1 MLERYPRTVILK
13 GVQAVLRPLKQT
25 DEERLLSFFRRIPVE
40 DRALLKDN
48 VSDPTVIKSWCASI
62 DYSRVFPLLALVG
75 DRVIADATL
84 HFDRSGWM
92 RHVARV
98 RVVVDPEF
106 RGMGVAS
113 TLVCELIEVA
123 PGFKVE
129 FLDAEFLSAQ
139 TAAIR
144 LFERLGF
151 RRVATLPD
159 HVRDQIGNRH
169 HLIILSREVSLR
181 EYEESGS
188 GD

>member
-1 MLERYPRTVILK
+1 MLERYPRTIALK
-13 GVQAVLRPLKQT
+13 NVEATLRPLKQT
-25 DEERLLSFFRRIPVE
+25 DEVHLLAFFRRIPVD

-48 VSDPTVIKSWCASI
+48 VSDPTVVKAWCAAI
-62 DYSRVFPLLALVG
+62 DYAKVFPLLALVG
-75 DRVIADATL
+75 DRVIGDATL

-92 RHVARV
+92 RHVAKI

-106 RGMGVAS
+106 RGRGLAS
-113 TLVCELIEVA
+113 ALISELIELA

-129 FLDAEFLSAQ
+129 LLDAEFLSKQA
-139 TAAIR
+139 AAIR

-151 RRVATLPD
+151 KRVATLPD
-159 HVRDQIGNRH
+159 HVRDQIGNLH

-181 EYEESGS
+181 EYDEPGS

>member
-1 MLERYPRTVILK
+1 MLERYPCKVTLK
-13 GVQAVLRPLKQT
+13 NVEAVLRPLKQT
-25 DEERLLSFFRRIPVE
+25 DEERLLAFFRRIPVE

-48 VSDPTVIKSWCASI
+48 VSDPTVVKSWCAAI
-62 DYSRVFPLLALVG
+62 DYSKVFPLLALVG
-75 DRVIADATL
+75 DRVIGDATL

-92 RHVARV
+92 RHVAKV

-106 RGMGVAS
+106 RGLGLAS
-113 TLVCELIEVA
+113 ALISELIEMA

-129 FLDAEFLSAQ
+129 LLDAEFLSKQ
-139 TAAIR
+139 TDAIR

-151 RRVATLPD
+151 RRIATLPD
-159 HVRDQIGNRH
+159 HVRDQIGNLH
-169 HLIILSREVSLR
+169 HLIVLSREVSLR